1 MYQSCTTS
9 LERVLTVFNI
19 DLMLMLGNVSEN
31 DSDYRLVIQ
40 YFVLIFLGFVAIQRC
55 SYQFLSFNQSLIHK
69 RKTGRIVSCRAFN
82 III

>member
-40 YFVLIFLGFVAIQRC
+40 YFVLIFLGFVAIQR
-55 SYQFLSFNQSLIHK
+55 
-69 RKTGRIVSCRAFN
+69 
-82 III
+82 